1 MTTIEES
8 NTLNLTTI
16 APSSR
21 LQEYLAPAFLLALS
35 LTKLPPTLW
44 SVLRHRPRDL
54 LFFSRWTDELFQRVW
69 AMFTESET
77 CNEKIILARGC
88 RGVVIELGPGFG
100 SSLEHFDR
108 AKVKHVY
115 MVEPNVA
122 LHDRLRENIR
132 KFGWGPEG
140 DSEDSEDSGR
150 CTIVSCGIED
160 DEGLRRAGVP
170 HEDVDTI
177 LSIQVTI
184 LNPFV
189 PPSQYIQREEKKA
202 SIV

>member
-8 NTLNLTTI
+8 DTLNLTTI

-21 LQEYLAPAFLLALS
+21 LQEYLVPAFLLALS

-54 LFFSRWTDELFQRVW
+54 LFFSRWTGEFFQRVW
-69 AMFTESET
+69 AMFNESKP
-77 CNEKIILARGC
+77 CNEKAILARGC
-88 RGVVIELGPGFG
+88 RGVVVELGPGFG
-100 SSLEHFDR
+100 NTLEHFDK

-115 MVEPNVA
+115 LVEPNVA
-122 LHDRLRENIR
+122 FHDRLRENIR
-132 KFGWGPEG
+132 KFGWGPGE
-140 DSEDSEDSGR
+140 DPEDSEGDGGVSGR
-150 CTIVSCGIED
+150 CTIVSCGIGD

-170 HEDVDTI
+170 QEDVDTI

-184 LNPFV
+184 
-189 PPSQYIQREEKKA
+189 PSPLRG
-202 SIV
+202 VV